1 MAKPAAP
8 DIRTRRERG
17 SISVDE
23 ILSGAFEVAKQ
34 VSIDNLSMPML
45 AKHLDVGVTS
55 IYWYFRR
62 KDDLLDAMTDRALD
76 AYDFTAP
83 GIDAANWRESLRA
96 HACTMRNGFRSN
108 AVLAD
113 LVLIRGGY
121 GRRAVREA
129 ISKLEAPV
137 AALVA
142 AGLTPEQAFDT
153 YSAIA
158 VHTRGSV
165 IMERLQEKMSGVEP
179 RRPNQPRVIDPK
191 TMPYIAAVVSKGHRI
206 GVADDINFEFVLDCI
221 LDHAAALIA
230 QR

>member
-1 MAKPAAP
+1 MAKAAAP
-8 DIRTRRERG
+8 DTRRRRERG
-17 SISVDE
+17 SLSVDE
-23 ILSGAFEVAKQ
+23 IIKGAFEVAERA
-34 VSIDNLSMPML
+34 SIDNLSMPML

-83 GIDAANWRESLRA
+83 SIDAANWRESLRA
-96 HACTMRNGFRSN
+96 HACTMRQEFRSN

-165 IMERLQEKMSGVEP
+165 IMERLQEKMSGVAP
-179 RRPNQPRVIDPK
+179 RRPNQPRIIDP
-191 TMPYIAAVVSKGHRI
+191 TAMPYIAAVVGKGHRI

-221 LDHAAALIA
+221 LDHADALVA
-230 QR
+230 RP